1 MIKNV
6 LAMSPFVSLLIKQL
20 PKLLPVVKAMLEK
33 PSVGKTED
41 GRLAVVEQSVEWL
54 AERSDAVEKK
64 LRRLTLLVA
73 AGLMLSLVTFLI
85 ALSR

>member
-1 MIKNV
+1 MN
-6 LAMSPFVSLLIKQL
+6 PFFSLLIKQL
-20 PKLLPVVKAMLEK
+20 PKLLPVVKAMIEK
-33 PSVGKTED
+33 PGRGKTEE
-41 GRLAVVEQSVEWL
+41 GRLAVVEQSVESL

-73 AGLMLSLVTFLI
+73 AGLILSLMTFVI

>member
-1 MIKNV
+1 MN
-6 LAMSPFVSLLIKQL
+6 PFFTLLIKQL

-33 PSVGKTED
+33 PSGGKTED

-54 AERSDAVEKK
+54 ADRSDAVEKK

-73 AGLMLSLVTFLI
+73 AGLILSLVTFLI

>member
-1 MIKNV
+1 MN
-6 LAMSPFVSLLIKQL
+6 PFFSLLIKQL
-20 PKLLPVVKAMLEK
+20 PKLLPVVKAMLER
-33 PSVGKTED
+33 PARGNTGD

-73 AGLMLSLVTFLI
+73 AGLLLSLVTLLI
-85 ALSR
+85 AVSR

>member
-1 MIKNV
+1 MN
-6 LAMSPFVSLLIKQL
+6 PFFSLLIKQL

-33 PSVGKTED
+33 PSNAKTED
-41 GRLAVVEQSVEWL
+41 GRLAIVEQSVEWL
-54 AERSDAVEKK
+54 ADRSDTVEKK

-73 AGLMLSLVTFLI
+73 AGLLLSLITLAI

>member
-1 MIKNV
+1 MN
-6 LAMSPFVSLLIKQL
+6 PFFTLLVKQL

-33 PSVGKTED
+33 PSGGKTED

-73 AGLMLSLVTFLI
+73 AGLILSLVTFLI

>member
-1 MIKNV
+1 MN
-6 LAMSPFVSLLIKQL
+6 PFFSLLIKQL

-33 PSVGKTED
+33 PSGGKTED

-54 AERSDAVEKK
+54 ADRSDAVEKK

-73 AGLMLSLVTFLI
+73 AGLVLSLVTLVI
-85 ALSR
+85 VLSR

>member
-1 MIKNV
+1 MN
-6 LAMSPFVSLLIKQL
+6 PFFSLLIKQL
-20 PKLLPVVKAMLEK
+20 PRLLPVVKAMLDR
-33 PSVGKTED
+33 PTSGKTED
-41 GRLAVVEQSVEWL
+41 GRLEVVEQSVEWL

-73 AGLMLSLVTFLI
+73 AGLILSLVSVVI

>member
-1 MIKNV
+1 MN
-6 LAMSPFVSLLIKQL
+6 PFFDLLIKQL
-20 PKLLPVVKAMLEK
+20 PRLLPVVKAMLEK
-33 PSVGKTED
+33 PGRNKTED

-73 AGLMLSLVTFLI
+73 AGLILSLVTFVI

>member
-1 MIKNV
+1 MN
-6 LAMSPFVSLLIKQL
+6 PFFTLLIKQL

-33 PSVGKTED
+33 PSGGKTED

-73 AGLMLSLVTFLI
+73 AGLILSLVTFLI

>member
-1 MIKNV
+1 MN
-6 LAMSPFVSLLIKQL
+6 PFFSLLIKQL
-20 PKLLPVVKAMLEK
+20 PRLLPVVKAMLEK
-33 PSVGKTED
+33 PGGSKTED

-73 AGLMLSLVTFLI
+73 AGLILSLVTFVI

>member
-1 MIKNV
+1 MN
-6 LAMSPFVSLLIKQL
+6 PFVTILLKQL
-20 PKLLPVVKAMLEK
+20 PRLLPVVKAMLEK
-33 PSVGKTED
+33 PHRAKTED

-54 AERSDAVEKK
+54 AERSDTVEKK

-73 AGLMLSLVTFLI
+73 AGLVLSLITFVI